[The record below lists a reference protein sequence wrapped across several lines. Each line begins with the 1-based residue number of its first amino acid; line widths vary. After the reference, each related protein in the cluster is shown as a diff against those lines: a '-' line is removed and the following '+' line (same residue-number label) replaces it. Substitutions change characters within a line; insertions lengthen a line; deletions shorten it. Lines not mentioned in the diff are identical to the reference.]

1 MLTFKSNKPGF
12 GCSPVLTVLVGMWL
26 LTGAARAQAPD
37 ESTLAAA
44 RQLGQDGVGLYE
56 RGEYAAAS
64 AKFERAFA
72 VVKVPTLGL
81 WAGRALEKLG
91 MLVEAS
97 QRYREVTL
105 IALAPTDPQV
115 LRTAQ
120 ADAQTAY
127 DALVQRIPQLTLD
140 VSGAAPGEVSVT
152 IDGKAVQSALL
163 GAGLPVNVGAHKV
176 EGRRG
181 QQVVGETLSLS
192 EGERR
197 TYALSFEAVP
207 TPAAVAASAV
217 KAPPVSVAQP
227 ERDDSI
233 LPWVVVGSGAALAVT
248 GVVFVALAL
257 SAKSSVESA
266 TMFSKAVQSDRDNVP
281 TYSAVGFVLLGV
293 GAAAVGAGLVWKY
306 GLAHGGEGEMSVQA
320 GATNVALRGT
330 F

>member
-12 GCSPVLTVLVGMWL
+12 GYSPVLTVLVGLWL

-81 WAGRALEKLG
+81 WAGRAFEKLG

-105 IALAPTDPQV
+105 IALAATDPQV

-120 ADAQTAY
+120 TDAQTAY
-127 DALVQRIPQLTLD
+127 DALAQRIPQLTLD
-140 VSGAAPGEVSVT
+140 VTGATPSEVSVT

-163 GAGLPVNVGAHKV
+163 GAALPLNAGAHTV

-181 QQVVGETLSLS
+181 QQVVGETLTLS

-207 TPAAVAASAV
+207 TPAAVAAA
-217 KAPPVSVAQP
+217 APVATAPVA
-227 ERDDSI
+227 EDDHGDSMV
-233 LPWVVVGSGAALAVT
+233 PWVVVAGGGAMAVT

-266 TMFSKAVQSDRDNVP
+266 TMFSKSIASDRDNVP
-281 TYSAVGFVLLGV
+281 TYSAVGFVLLGA
-293 GAAAVGAGLVWKY
+293 GAAAVTAGLVWKY
-306 GLAHGGEGEMSVQA
+306 GLPQGGEGEMSVQA
-320 GATNVALRGT
+320 GATNVALKGT